1 MFAGFWRGGWWTS
14 KFWRGWWWRRVVTSS
29 DVGACSAP
37 VPALLFLAVGLRD
50 DCDVQAL
57 VVPGSTFIKP
67 QKIINLT
74 QIFVMFR

>member
-1 MFAGFWRGGWWTS
+1 M
-14 KFWRGWWWRRVVTSS
+14 TSS